1 MRDRRVYE
9 GHQTAPLAGRWPR
22 RSGFVE
28 SRALVGPRLKRS
40 WGQMKTSRIP
50 APATTA
56 TTHAFQSPAQM
67 CNMPVQSVARQ
78 PVGRSAHAQETTA
91 KIPVEIEPA
100 PAKETQI
107 MIANTPT
114 AKEKSKA
121 LELALQQIEKQF

>member
-40 WGQMKTSRIP
+40 CGQMKTYRIP

-67 CNMPVQSVARQ
+67 CNMPVQPVPRQ
-78 PVGRSAHAQETTA
+78 PVGRSARAQETA

-121 LELALQQIEKQF
+121 LELA